1 MDAADYARF
10 ETTLG
15 YPLPKQMLDIGSA
28 PPYLESDVDRLIELN
43 RLVRAPGTPWI
54 GPDGDPWPED
64 HVVIG
69 EDHCGNYWSVLRVD
83 RHRNKSVWFYDHD
96 VATLER
102 QHKNVAA
109 FLTDKT
115 AVPAAEP
122 EPYVPGSE
130 PEPYVA
136 GVWKLVAQQS
146 IGPIHF
152 GMTRHEVRTLLDQPY
167 SVVITPDASDEPS
180 DSFETMDLRVHYHRN
195 TCVAVDF
202 FSPGNVNIGG
212 HQLAD
217 ESFAAMATMLPDH
230 VTTDVL
236 TPTSFQ
242 SIPFGVEFRIE
253 RPSLADEVG
262 AITWLQTSGPGYLAN
277 RTSTESPPDA

>member
-1 MDAADYARF
+1 MDAADFARF

-15 YPLPKQMLDIGSA
+15 YPLPKQMLEIGSA
-28 PPYLESDVDRLIELN
+28 PPFLESDVDRLIELN
-43 RLVRAPGTPWI
+43 RRVRKPGTKWI

-69 EDHCGNYWSVLRVD
+69 DDEGGNYWSVLRVD

-115 AVPAAEP
+115 AVPAVEAEP
-122 EPYVPGSE
+122 YMPETE

-136 GVWKLVAQQS
+136 DEWKLTALRSV
-146 IGPIHF
+146 GPIDF

-167 SVVITPDASDEPS
+167 SVVIVPDSSDEPS
-180 DSFETMDLRVHYHRN
+180 DAFETMDLRVHYQRN
-195 TCVAVDF
+195 KCVAVDF
-202 FSPGNVNIGG
+202 FSPGNVSIGG
-212 HQLAD
+212 HLLAD
-217 ESFAAMATMLPDH
+217 ESFAAVATTLPDH
-230 VTTDVL
+230 VTPDVV
-236 TPTSFQ
+236 TPTSFR
-242 SIPFGVEFRIE
+242 SIPVGVELRIE
-253 RPSLADEVG
+253 RPSLANEIG
-262 AITWLQTSGPGYLAN
+262 AITWLQTSGPGYLSA
-277 RTSTESPPDA
+277 RTSA

>member
-15 YPLPKQMLDIGSA
+15 YPLPKQMLEIGSV

-43 RLVRAPGTPWI
+43 RRVRLPGTPWI
-54 GPDGDPWPED
+54 GPDAEPWPED

-69 EDHCGNYWSVLRVD
+69 DDGCGNYWSVLRVD

-115 AVPAAEP
+115 VLAEV
-122 EPYVPGSE
+122 ELVPYVSE
-130 PEPYVA
+130 TESELYVA
-136 GVWKLVAQQS
+136 GEWKLAAQQS

-167 SVVITPDASDEPS
+167 SVVSRPDASDEPS
-180 DSFETMDLRVHYHRN
+180 DAFETMDLCVHYHRN
-195 TCVAVDF
+195 KCVAVDCLN
-202 FSPGNVNIGG
+202 PGNVSIGA

-217 ESFAAMATMLPDH
+217 ESFAAMATILADH
-230 VTTDVL
+230 VTPDVV

-242 SIPFGVEFRIE
+242 SIAFGVEFRIE
-253 RPSLADEVG
+253 RPSLADEIG

-277 RTSTESPPDA
+277 RLSA